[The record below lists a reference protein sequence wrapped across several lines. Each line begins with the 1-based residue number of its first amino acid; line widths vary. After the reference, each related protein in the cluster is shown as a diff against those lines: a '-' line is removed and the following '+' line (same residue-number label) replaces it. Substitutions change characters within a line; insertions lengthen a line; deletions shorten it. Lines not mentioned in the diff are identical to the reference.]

1 MSTKKAEKAF
11 QFAVWTPSEPA
22 KQIFLVGGASEPI
35 AERRLRKE
43 IILTAKVEFQREANK
58 EDIDRTNLMA
68 DGVVRL
74 R

>member
-11 QFAVWTPSEPA
+11 QFAVWIPSEPA
-22 KQIFLVGGASEPI
+22 KQIFLVGGASEPL

-43 IILTAKVEFQREANK
+43 VIATAKVEFQREANK